1 MTTRILITASNVTDQ
16 FGRPLLVGQSYS
28 LDDDYAR
35 SLVSQLKATASTA
48 LFPQWGSSLIEWLAY
63 PEMFGAKGD
72 GSSDDGKAFALA
84 LSAPGYAGIKLT
96 PGKNYILK
104 NVPVSSNKVLDFTGA
119 TVTWG
124 GSYGTAPVSEN
135 VSTLFYVQGTS
146 SSRLNNI
153 RFVGGNIVGSRT
165 GSDYASTGTNEQD
178 GISVQ
183 YADNVIFDGCYFY
196 NTKQDCISLD
206 FVTAVVV
213 RGCRFEN
220 SGDVAVDIR
229 DGSSISVINNTA
241 VRTRSLVSCK
251 PNIDGVDV
259 IGNDCQTFGIGITCH
274 GPNWHIIGNTIRVAT
289 TPDSQDGATENGI
302 ECYETGGGVPGNN
315 FNGLVIS
322 GNTITGRSSAYGIY
336 IRDSTN
342 GDPSRVM
349 ISDNYVSASLGILVA
364 IGTDVVVRGNTV
376 IATTG
381 GGIWINGGTNP
392 IIQGNTVSATTA
404 QAIKSAVTG
413 TVIDGNIISTSS
425 AIEAINLTSASTN
438 TVISSNKITGA
449 TSGIITNATGTVIS
463 GNAITAANGKGVSL
477 QAADATVQG
486 NKIAATSGEGVLISF
501 AKATVMGNRITAAT
515 QGVRVSAS
523 NSVVTGNII
532 SGCDFFGVNV
542 SAGAVD
548 TLVVSNN
555 LTNNT
560 SGGSTDAG
568 TTSTF
573 ANNK

>member
-1 MTTRILITASNVTDQ
+1 MSISVTITAQNVTDQ
-16 FGRPLLVGQSYS
+16 YGTPLLVGQTYP
-28 LDDDYAR
+28 LPDEYAG
-35 SLVSQLKATASTA
+35 SLVAQLKAIAPASA
-48 LFPQWGSSLIEWLAY
+48 LPKWGSSLIEWLAY
-63 PEMFGAKGD
+63 PEMFGARGD
-72 GSSDDGKAFALA
+72 GSSDDGKAFAMALA
-84 LSAPGYAGIKLT
+84 SPMYSGIKLT
-96 PGKNYILK
+96 PGKNYVLK
-104 NVPVSSNKVLDFTGA
+104 NVPVVSNKVLDFTGA

-146 SSRLNNI
+146 GARLSNI
-153 RFVGGNIVGSRT
+153 RFVGGTIVGSRT
-165 GSDYASTGTNEQD
+165 GSDYTSTGTNEQD

-206 FVTAVVV
+206 LVTAVVV

-229 DGSSISVINNTA
+229 DGSAISVINNTT

-251 PNIDGVDV
+251 PNIDGVSV
-259 IGNDCQTFGIGITCH
+259 IGNDCQTFGQGITCH

-289 TPDSQDGATENGI
+289 TPDGQDGANENGI
-302 ECYETGGGVPGNN
+302 ECYETGGGVPGAN

-322 GNTITGRSSAYGIY
+322 GNTITGRSGAYGIY

-349 ISDNYVSASLGILVA
+349 ITDNYVSASLGILVA
-364 IGTDVVVRGNTV
+364 IGTDVVVKGNTV
-376 IATTG
+376 VATTG

-392 IIQGNTVSATTA
+392 IVEGNTVSATSA

-413 TVIDGNIISTSS
+413 TVINGNNVSTSS
-425 AIEAINLTSASTN
+425 GIEAINLTSASTN
-438 TVISSNKITGA
+438 TVISNNKISGA
-449 TSGIITNATGTVIS
+449 TSGVITNATGTVIS
-463 GNAITAANGKGVSL
+463 ANSITAANGKGVSL

-486 NKIAATSGEGVLISF
+486 NKIAAVSGEGVLISF

-515 QGVRVSAS
+515 HGVRVSAS
-523 NSVVTGNII
+523 NAVVTGNII

>member
-1 MTTRILITASNVTDQ
+1 MFNQLMNSARVGVDYTRDASGNITGLAGAGGSVYYAL
-16 FGRPLLVGQSYS
+16 PL
-28 LDDDYAR
+28 
-35 SLVSQLKATASTA
+35 AT
-48 LFPQWGSSLIEWLAY
+48 
-63 PEMFGAKGD
+63 PEQFGAKGD
-72 GSSDDGKAFALA
+72 GTTDDGQAFADALA
-84 LSAPGYAGIKLT
+84 SALFSGIRLT
-96 PGKNYILK
+96 PGKNYVLK
-104 NVPVSSNKVLDFTGA
+104 NVPVPSNKVIEMTGA
-119 TVTWG
+119 TIRWG

-135 VSTLFYVQGTS
+135 VSALLYVQGTS
-146 SSRLNNI
+146 GARLSNV
-153 RFVGGNIVGSRT
+153 RFIGGTIVGSRT

-206 FVTAVVV
+206 LVTAVVV

-220 SGDVAVDIR
+220 AGDVAVDIR
-229 DGSSISVINNTA
+229 DGAAISVINNTA
-241 VRTRSLVSCK
+241 VKTRSLVSCK
-251 PNIDGVDV
+251 PNVNGVNI
-259 IGNDCQTFGIGITCH
+259 IGNDAYTFGIGITCH
-274 GPNWHIIGNTIRVAT
+274 GPSWHIIGNTIRT
-289 TPDSQDGATENGI
+289 TTTADGQDGASANGI
-302 ECYETGGGVPGNN
+302 ECYETGGGVSGAN

-322 GNTITGRSSAYGIY
+322 GNTITGRSGAYGIY

-349 ISDNYVSASLGILVA
+349 ISDNYVDASLGILVS
-364 IGTDVVVRGNTV
+364 IGSDVVVRGNTV
-376 IATTG
+376 VATTG

-438 TVISSNKITGA
+438 TVISSNKIAGA
-449 TSGIITNATGTVIS
+449 TSGIITNATGTVII

-477 QAADATVQG
+477 QAADASVQG
-486 NKIAATSGEGVLISF
+486 NKIAAVSGEGVLISF
-501 AKATVMGNRITAAT
+501 AKASIVGNRITAAT

-523 NSVVTGNII
+523 NCTITGNVI
-532 SGCDFFGVNV
+532 SGSDFYGVNI

-548 TLVVSNN
+548 TLVVANN
-555 LTNNT
+555 LTGNT

-568 TTSTF
+568 TTSTL